1 MYDLYEKLK
10 QKSSTQ
16 SRPAVLEVAEGD
28 DDDEEENDIEIEDDF
43 ADEF

>member
-16 SRPAVLEVAEGD
+16 SRPAVLEEAEGD
-28 DDDEEENDIEIEDDF
+28 DDDEENDIEIEDDF